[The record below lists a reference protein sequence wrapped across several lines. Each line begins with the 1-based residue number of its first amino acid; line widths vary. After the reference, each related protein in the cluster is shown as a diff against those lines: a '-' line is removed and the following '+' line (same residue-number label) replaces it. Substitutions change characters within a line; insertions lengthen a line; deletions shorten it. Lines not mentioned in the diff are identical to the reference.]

1 MENKKQEERYNNE
14 FYNEFESVNEGTKLN
29 GKSVNVVMPKEEMA
43 KKNFKLTKDRKARV
57 VVGTLALIIVAGIVV
72 FCVKSCGKSKNAGN
86 VNTDNTISY
95 SDDELKTIYI
105 DKETY
110 LQNVQSLAQYLNNY
124 GNKNV
129 KPVDLNSFYYLANM
143 DNIKTSTFK
152 ELVEEG
158 YLPESETDIIIQALG
173 IMDDLRDTVALEGI
187 AGKEASVDYSKIFVN
202 SRTAKVFSSAQDV
215 YNGAVKTVKG
225 HDRDSILEGKEPEV
239 TNQLVS
245 IGEKEDNYELG
256 ENTLNVDIPEFGT
269 LSAAEQVIYYNL
281 QAKTFDI
288 LLANYGVSVGG
299 EARDYRIDD
308 IANLVVSLRG
318 EFACLQDEQ
327 GKAYQK

>member
-1 MENKKQEERYNNE
+1 MKNKDTLYEESKKAVQEGENN
-14 FYNEFESVNEGTKLN
+14 
-29 GKSVNVVMPKEEMA
+29 KSSQIVVYTPQEEMA
-43 KKNFKLTKDRKARV
+43 KKKFKLTKNKKVRV
-57 VVGTLALIIVAGIVV
+57 VAGTLAFLVLLGAIVLGAR
-72 FCVKSCGKSKNAGN
+72 SCKKDNR
-86 VNTDNTISY
+86 NTGAETTVSY
-95 SDDELKTIYI
+95 SDDELKVIYI

-110 LQNVQSLAQYLNNY
+110 LQNVQTLAQYLNNY

-129 KPVDLNSFYYLANM
+129 KPVDVNSFYYLANM
-143 DNIKTSTFK
+143 DNIKSSTFK

-215 YNGAVKTVKG
+215 YNDAVRTSQG
-225 HDRDSILEGKEPEV
+225 DTRDSILEDKSAPIKD
-239 TNQLVS
+239 QLTKL
-245 IGEKEDNYELG
+245 GEIEDNYELG
-256 ENTLNVDIPEFGT
+256 ENTLNVNIPEFDT
-269 LSAAEQVIYYNL
+269 LSAAEQVLYYNL
-281 QAKTFDI
+281 QSKTFDI

-308 IANLVVSLRG
+308 ISNLVVSLRD
-318 EFACLQDEQ
+318 EFACLQDE
-327 GKAYQK
+327 KEKTYQK

>member
-1 MENKKQEERYNNE
+1 MKNKDSLYEESKKAVQESDKDN
-14 FYNEFESVNEGTKLN
+14 KI
-29 GKSVNVVMPKEEMA
+29 VVYEPKEEMA
-43 KKNFKLTKDRKARV
+43 KKKFKLTKNKKVRV
-57 VVGTLALIIVAGIVV
+57 VAGSLAFLILVGAIVLGT
-72 FCVKSCGKSKNAGN
+72 KSCKKDNRNNADETT
-86 VNTDNTISY
+86 VSY
-95 SDDELKTIYI
+95 SDDELKVIYI

-110 LQNVQSLAQYLNNY
+110 LKNVQSLAQYLNNY

-129 KPVDLNSFYYLANM
+129 KPVDVNSFYYLANM
-143 DNIKTSTFK
+143 DNIKSSTFK

-215 YNGAVKTVKG
+215 YNDAVRTSQG
-225 HDRDSILEGKEPEV
+225 DTRDSILEDKSAPIKDQLTKLGEV
-239 TNQLVS
+239 
-245 IGEKEDNYELG
+245 EDNYELG

-269 LSAAEQVIYYNL
+269 LSAAEQVLYYNL
-281 QAKTFDI
+281 QSKTFDI

-299 EARDYRIDD
+299 QARDYRIDD
-308 IANLVVSLRG
+308 ISNLVVSLRG
-318 EFACLQDEQ
+318 EFACLEDEK
-327 GKAYQK
+327 GKTYQK

>member
-1 MENKKQEERYNNE
+1 MKNKDNLYEESKKAVQEGEN
-14 FYNEFESVNEGTKLN
+14 TKSSQL
-29 GKSVNVVMPKEEMA
+29 VVYTPQEEMA
-43 KKNFKLTKDRKARV
+43 KKKFKLTKNKKVRV
-57 VVGTLALIIVAGIVV
+57 VAGTLAFLVLLGAIVLGAR
-72 FCVKSCGKSKNAGN
+72 SCKKDNR
-86 VNTDNTISY
+86 NTGTETTVSY
-95 SDDELKTIYI
+95 SDDELKVIYI

-110 LQNVQSLAQYLNNY
+110 LQNVQTLAQYLNNY

-129 KPVDLNSFYYLANM
+129 KPVDVNSFYYLANM
-143 DNIKTSTFK
+143 DNIKSSTFK

-215 YNGAVKTVKG
+215 YNDAVRTSQG
-225 HDRDSILEGKEPEV
+225 DTRDSILEDKSAPV
-239 TNQLVS
+239 KDQLTKL
-245 IGEKEDNYELG
+245 GEIEDNYELG

-269 LSAAEQVIYYNL
+269 LSAAEQVLYYNL
-281 QAKTFDI
+281 QSKTFDI

-299 EARDYRIDD
+299 QARDYRIDD
-308 IANLVVSLRG
+308 ISNLVVSLRD
-318 EFACLQDEQ
+318 EFACLQDEN
-327 GKAYQK
+327 GKTYQK

>member
-1 MENKKQEERYNNE
+1 MENKEL
-14 FYNEFESVNEGTKLN
+14 YNESKR
-29 GKSVNVVMPKEEMA
+29 VVEENKNNKEAVTVAVPKEEMA
-43 KKNFKLTKDRKARV
+43 KKNFKLKKDKKRKTIA
-57 VVGTLALIIVAGIVV
+57 GTLAVIVVAGSIILA
-72 FCVKSCGKSKNAGN
+72 FKSCKKDKK
-86 VNTDNTISY
+86 VNTDVKSSVSY
-95 SDDELKTIYI
+95 SDEELKTIYI

-110 LQNVQSLAQYLNNY
+110 LQNVQSLAQYLNSY

-143 DNIKTSTFK
+143 DNIKSSTFK

-158 YLPESETDIIIQALG
+158 YLPESETDIIIKALG

-187 AGKEASVDYSKIFVN
+187 AGKEASVDYSKIFVS
-202 SRTAKVFSSAQDV
+202 SRTARVFSSAQDL
-215 YNGAVKTVKG
+215 YNDAVRTSKG
-225 HDRDSILEGKEPEV
+225 DTRDSILEDKNAPIK
-239 TNQLVS
+239 TQLTQL
-245 IGEKEDNYELG
+245 GEMEDNYELG
-256 ENTLNVDIPEFGT
+256 ENTLDVNIPEFGT

-281 QAKTFDI
+281 QSKTFDI

-318 EFACLQDEQ
+318 EFACLQDEN
-327 GKAYQK
+327 GKTYQK

>member
-1 MENKKQEERYNNE
+1 MKNKDILYEESKKAVQEGENN
-14 FYNEFESVNEGTKLN
+14 
-29 GKSVNVVMPKEEMA
+29 KSSQIVVYTPQEEMA
-43 KKNFKLTKDRKARV
+43 KKKFKLTKNKKVRV
-57 VVGTLALIIVAGIVV
+57 VAGTLAFLVLLGAIVLGAR
-72 FCVKSCGKSKNAGN
+72 SCKKDNR
-86 VNTDNTISY
+86 NTGAETTVSY
-95 SDDELKTIYI
+95 SDDELKVIYI

-110 LQNVQSLAQYLNNY
+110 LQNVQTLAQYLNNY

-129 KPVDLNSFYYLANM
+129 KPVDVNSFYYLANM
-143 DNIKTSTFK
+143 DNIKSSTFK

-215 YNGAVKTVKG
+215 YNDAVRTSQG
-225 HDRDSILEGKEPEV
+225 DTRDSILEDKSAPIKD
-239 TNQLVS
+239 QLTKL
-245 IGEKEDNYELG
+245 GEIEDNYELG
-256 ENTLNVDIPEFGT
+256 ENTLNVNVPEFGT
-269 LSAAEQVIYYNL
+269 LSAAEQVLYYNL
-281 QAKTFDI
+281 QSKTFDI

-308 IANLVVSLRG
+308 ISNLVVSLRD
-318 EFACLQDEQ
+318 EFACLQDEK
-327 GKAYQK
+327 GKTYQK

>member
-1 MENKKQEERYNNE
+1 MKNKDNLYEESKKAVQEGEN
-14 FYNEFESVNEGTKLN
+14 TK
-29 GKSVNVVMPKEEMA
+29 SSQITVYTPQEEMA
-43 KKNFKLTKDRKARV
+43 KKKFKLTKNKKVRV
-57 VVGTLALIIVAGIVV
+57 VAGTLAFLVLLGAIVLGAR
-72 FCVKSCGKSKNAGN
+72 SCKKDNR
-86 VNTDNTISY
+86 NTGTETTVSY
-95 SDDELKTIYI
+95 SDDELKVIYI

-110 LQNVQSLAQYLNNY
+110 LQNVQTLAQYLNNY

-129 KPVDLNSFYYLANM
+129 KPVDVNSFYYLANM
-143 DNIKTSTFK
+143 DNIKSSTFK

-215 YNGAVKTVKG
+215 YNDAVRTSQG
-225 HDRDSILEGKEPEV
+225 DTRDSILEDKSAPV
-239 TNQLVS
+239 KDQLTKL
-245 IGEKEDNYELG
+245 GEIEDNYELG

-269 LSAAEQVIYYNL
+269 LSAAEQVLYYNL
-281 QAKTFDI
+281 QSKTFDI

-299 EARDYRIDD
+299 QARDYRIDD
-308 IANLVVSLRG
+308 ISNLVVSLRD
-318 EFACLQDEQ
+318 EFACLQDEN
-327 GKAYQK
+327 GKTYQK

>member
-1 MENKKQEERYNNE
+1 MKNKDNLYEESKKAVQEGENTKSSQITVYTPQEEI
-14 FYNEFESVNEGTKLN
+14 
-29 GKSVNVVMPKEEMA
+29 A
-43 KKNFKLTKDRKARV
+43 KKKFKLTKNKKVRV
-57 VVGTLALIIVAGIVV
+57 VAGTLAFLVLLGAIVLGAR
-72 FCVKSCGKSKNAGN
+72 SCKKDNR
-86 VNTDNTISY
+86 NTGAETTVSY
-95 SDDELKTIYI
+95 SDDELKVIYI

-110 LQNVQSLAQYLNNY
+110 LQNVQTLAQYLNNY

-129 KPVDLNSFYYLANM
+129 KPVDVNSFYYLANM
-143 DNIKTSTFK
+143 DNIKSSTFK

-215 YNGAVKTVKG
+215 YNDAVRTSQG
-225 HDRDSILEGKEPEV
+225 DTRDSILEDKSAPIKD
-239 TNQLVS
+239 QLTKL
-245 IGEKEDNYELG
+245 GEIEDNYELG
-256 ENTLNVDIPEFGT
+256 ENTLNVNIPEFGT
-269 LSAAEQVIYYNL
+269 LSAAEQVLYYNL
-281 QAKTFDI
+281 QSKTFDI

-308 IANLVVSLRG
+308 ISNLVVSLRD
-318 EFACLQDEQ
+318 EFACLQDEK
-327 GKAYQK
+327 GKTYQK

>member
-1 MENKKQEERYNNE
+1 MKNKDNLYEESKKAVQEGEN
-14 FYNEFESVNEGTKLN
+14 TKSSQL
-29 GKSVNVVMPKEEMA
+29 VVYTPQEEMA
-43 KKNFKLTKDRKARV
+43 KKKFKLTKNKKVRV
-57 VVGTLALIIVAGIVV
+57 VAGTLAFLVLLGAIVLGTR
-72 FCVKSCGKSKNAGN
+72 SCKKDNR
-86 VNTDNTISY
+86 NTGTETTVSY
-95 SDDELKTIYI
+95 SDDELKVIYI

-110 LQNVQSLAQYLNNY
+110 LQNVQTLAQYLNNY

-129 KPVDLNSFYYLANM
+129 KPVDVNSFYYLANM
-143 DNIKTSTFK
+143 DNIKSSTFK

-215 YNGAVKTVKG
+215 YNDVVRTSQGDT
-225 HDRDSILEGKEPEV
+225 RDSILEDKSAPIKDQLTKLGEV
-239 TNQLVS
+239 
-245 IGEKEDNYELG
+245 EDNYELG
-256 ENTLNVDIPEFGT
+256 ENTLNTDIPEFGT
-269 LSAAEQVIYYNL
+269 LSAAEQVLYYNL
-281 QAKTFDI
+281 QSKTFDI

-308 IANLVVSLRG
+308 ISNLVVSLRD
-318 EFACLQDEQ
+318 EFACLQDEN
-327 GKAYQK
+327 GKTYQK

>member
-1 MENKKQEERYNNE
+1 MKNKDTLYEESKKAVQEGENN
-14 FYNEFESVNEGTKLN
+14 
-29 GKSVNVVMPKEEMA
+29 KSSQIVVYTPQEEMA
-43 KKNFKLTKDRKARV
+43 KKKFKLTKNKKVRV
-57 VVGTLALIIVAGIVV
+57 VAGTLAFLVLLGAIVLGAR
-72 FCVKSCGKSKNAGN
+72 SCKKDNR
-86 VNTDNTISY
+86 NTGAETTVSY
-95 SDDELKTIYI
+95 SDDELKVIYI

-110 LQNVQSLAQYLNNY
+110 LQNVQTLAQYLNNY

-129 KPVDLNSFYYLANM
+129 KPVDVNSFYYLANM
-143 DNIKTSTFK
+143 DNIKSSTFK

-215 YNGAVKTVKG
+215 YNDAVRTSQG
-225 HDRDSILEGKEPEV
+225 DTRDSILEDKSAPIKD
-239 TNQLVS
+239 QLTKL
-245 IGEKEDNYELG
+245 GEIEDNYELG
-256 ENTLNVDIPEFGT
+256 ENTLNVNIPEFGT
-269 LSAAEQVIYYNL
+269 LSAAEQVLYYNL
-281 QAKTFDI
+281 QSKTFDI

-308 IANLVVSLRG
+308 ISNLVVSLRD
-318 EFACLQDEQ
+318 EFACLQDE
-327 GKAYQK
+327 KEKTYQK

>member
-1 MENKKQEERYNNE
+1 MENKEL
-14 FYNEFESVNEGTKLN
+14 YNESKR
-29 GKSVNVVMPKEEMA
+29 VVEENKNNKEAVTVAMPKEEMA
-43 KKNFKLTKDRKARV
+43 KKNFKLKKDKKRKTIA
-57 VVGTLALIIVAGIVV
+57 GTLAVIVIAGSIIFA
-72 FCVKSCGKSKNAGN
+72 FKSCKKDKK
-86 VNTDNTISY
+86 VNTDVKNSVSY
-95 SDDELKTIYI
+95 SDEELKTIYI

-110 LQNVQSLAQYLNNY
+110 LKNVQSLAQYLNSY

-143 DNIKTSTFK
+143 DNIKSSTFK

-158 YLPESETDIIIQALG
+158 YLPESETDIIIKALG

-187 AGKEASVDYSKIFVN
+187 AGKEASVDYSKIFVS
-202 SRTAKVFSSAQDV
+202 SRTARVFSSAQDL
-215 YNGAVKTVKG
+215 YNDAVRTSKG
-225 HDRDSILEGKEPEV
+225 DTRDSILEDKNAPIK
-239 TNQLVS
+239 TQLTQL
-245 IGEKEDNYELG
+245 GEMEDNYELG
-256 ENTLNVDIPEFGT
+256 ENTLDVNIPEFGT

-281 QAKTFDI
+281 QSKTFDI

-318 EFACLQDEQ
+318 EFACLQDEN
-327 GKAYQK
+327 GKTYQK

>member
-1 MENKKQEERYNNE
+1 MKNKDTLYEESKKAVQEGENN
-14 FYNEFESVNEGTKLN
+14 
-29 GKSVNVVMPKEEMA
+29 KSSQIVVYTPQEEMA
-43 KKNFKLTKDRKARV
+43 KKKFKLTKNKKVRV
-57 VVGTLALIIVAGIVV
+57 VAGTLAFLVLLGAIVLGAR
-72 FCVKSCGKSKNAGN
+72 SCKKDNR
-86 VNTDNTISY
+86 NTGAETTVSY
-95 SDDELKTIYI
+95 SDDELKVIYI

-110 LQNVQSLAQYLNNY
+110 LQNVQTLAQYLNNY

-129 KPVDLNSFYYLANM
+129 KPVDVNSFYYLANM
-143 DNIKTSTFK
+143 DNIKSSTFK

-215 YNGAVKTVKG
+215 YNDAVRTSQG
-225 HDRDSILEGKEPEV
+225 DTRDSILEDKSAPIKD
-239 TNQLVS
+239 QLTKL
-245 IGEKEDNYELG
+245 GEIEDNYELG
-256 ENTLNVDIPEFGT
+256 ENTLNVNIPEFGT
-269 LSAAEQVIYYNL
+269 LSAAEQVLYYNL
-281 QAKTFDI
+281 QSKTFDI

-308 IANLVVSLRG
+308 ISNLVVSLRD
-318 EFACLQDEQ
+318 EFACLQDEK
-327 GKAYQK
+327 GKTYQK

>member
-1 MENKKQEERYNNE
+1 MEKKDNLYEESKKAVQEGENTKSSQITVYTPQEEI
-14 FYNEFESVNEGTKLN
+14 
-29 GKSVNVVMPKEEMA
+29 A
-43 KKNFKLTKDRKARV
+43 KKKFKLTKNKKVRV
-57 VVGTLALIIVAGIVV
+57 VAGTLAFLVLLGAIVLGAR
-72 FCVKSCGKSKNAGN
+72 SCKKDRSAGN
-86 VNTDNTISY
+86 NTTVSY
-95 SDDELKTIYI
+95 SDDELKVIYI

-129 KPVDLNSFYYLANM
+129 KPVDVNSFYYLANM
-143 DNIKTSTFK
+143 DNIKSSTFK

-215 YNGAVKTVKG
+215 YNDAVRTSQG
-225 HDRDSILEGKEPEV
+225 DTRDSILEDKSAPIK
-239 TNQLVS
+239 TQLNKL
-245 IGEKEDNYELG
+245 GEIEDNYELG
-256 ENTLNVDIPEFGT
+256 ENTLNVDVPEFGT
-269 LSAAEQVIYYNL
+269 LSAAEQVLYYNL
-281 QAKTFDI
+281 QSKTFDI

-299 EARDYRIDD
+299 QARDHRIDD
-308 IANLVVSLRG
+308 ISNLVVSLRD
-318 EFACLQDEQ
+318 EFACLKDENE
-327 GKAYQK
+327 KTYQK